1 MKKALNVSHLFCL
14 QKVKE
19 VSDVEYGRQKN
30 MNDEGFEEKEVF
42 PLSAQRLGAY
52 SRVMRCLLT
61 SHISWPGLSLHFSS
75 SPDHDHQSLSSP
87 CPTLAKPP

>member
-30 MNDEGFEEKEVF
+30 MNDEGFQEKEVF

-52 SRVMRCLLT
+52 SRVMPSDITYILAWSIT
-61 SHISWPGLSLHFSS
+61 PFSFITR
-75 SPDHDHQSLSSP
+75 P
-87 CPTLAKPP
+87 

>member
-52 SRVMRCLLT
+52 SRVLT
-61 SHISWPGLSLHFSS
+61 SHISWPGLHSIFLHHQTTIT
-75 SPDHDHQSLSSP
+75 SP
-87 CPTLAKPP
+87 